1 MRGVA
6 VWLRTKNRS
15 AGVSGPVPRSAAKF
29 VSALVP
35 RTVNSSGGS
44 GFTTPGSPPAARAG
58 AASEAN
64 GTAAEA
70 AATSF
75 SSSRRSIPAE
85 RARPRDH
92 CRVRIRS

>member
-1 MRGVA
+1 M
-6 VWLRTKNRS
+6 
-15 AGVSGPVPRSAAKF
+15 PRSAAKF

-75 SSSRRSIPAE
+75 SSSRRSIPGRIPPLATGPLP
-85 RARPRDH
+85 RPH
-92 CRVRIRS
+92 IRS